1 MAIFKRRSENEQT
14 NEASGNDSIVNMV
27 ARMVADVE
35 EPIVFIG
42 LLILELLKLQAFTVE
57 DLSKIGITEDEIRA
71 VLEGVRSGT
80 TVAEVSQDLAVR
92 AALRQYEQ
100 QLLELGSRHGVAP
113 GTPEFKRFRAVVVAF
128 AEENNILDLDLA
140 YRLLRSERPG
150 DLS

>member
-1 MAIFKRRSENEQT
+1 
-14 NEASGNDSIVNMV
+14 MV

-71 VLEGVRSGT
+71 VLEGVHAGT
-80 TVAEVSQDLAVR
+80 TVEEVSQDLAVR

-100 QLLELGSRHGVAP
+100 QLLTLGSRHGVAS
-113 GTPEFKRFRAVVVAF
+113 GTPEFKRFRAAVVAF
-128 AEENNILDLDLA
+128 AEENNILDLELA

-150 DLS
+150 DLP